1 MYAYFAHSKSYLFVS
16 PCLKLLEF
24 PVFLRWC
31 NKWIHKQTCQ
41 EILHVFYRMPNYTR
55 RRSWRRISSGIDSLF
70 RCVMTRLSLPLK
82 KPLSTKRRWPSPW
95 TPWQV
100 SCIEGLPLDEQI
112 LTFPEQV
119 FNMDWLVCVF
129 ELYMSEGNIYLKLV
143 QDKTTRKRT
152 CY

>member
-1 MYAYFAHSKSYLFVS
+1 MHISLTLNHICLYLRVWNLSNFQFFFVDAIS
-16 PCLKLLEF
+16 EF
-24 PVFLRWC
+24 I
-31 NKWIHKQTCQ
+31 NKHAKRYCTFFC
-41 EILHVFYRMPNYTR
+41 HMPNYTR

-100 SCIEGLPLDEQI
+100 SCIEGLPPDEQI

-119 FNMDWLVCVF
+119 FNMDWLACVF

-143 QDKTTRKRT
+143 QDKTTRKQT